1 MANKSKDKGSRFE
14 REIVKICKFWEI
26 KAQRCWGSDG
36 RSMGFAKEV
45 DVVIDDDYK
54 IQAKIRKKLPN
65 WIYPTKDVDAQVVRE
80 DRGIPYIILPLEDW
94 LADRKALKEK
104 KWIAPIIL
112 NI

>member
-1 MANKSKDKGSRFE
+1 MNMSNKSKDKGSRFE

-36 RSMGFAKEV
+36 RSMGLVKEV

-104 KWIAPIIL
+104 K
-112 NI
+112 